1 MSLEETG
8 FTPDNLNIYLKELA
22 KEYRKLSKD
31 KIHAE
36 IILVG
41 GAAVMANYGFR
52 DVTFDIDAI
61 FRASAAMKEAIQK
74 VGNKYNLPYEWF
86 NSDFKNTNSYTE
98 RLREYSKYYRTFS
111 NIVEFRT
118 ISEEYLIAMKLMS
131 ARPYKHD
138 LSDVAGIVAEHE
150 KNGNPLTMEKILKAV
165 EELYDTTDFLSEDAK
180 NFLNKYLNMIILK
193 I

>member
-74 VGNKYNLPYEWF
+74 VGNKYNLPY
-86 NSDFKNTNSYTE
+86 DDIIIFKI
-98 RLREYSKYYRTFS
+98 EYKSP
-111 NIVEFRT
+111 EFKIR
-118 ISEEYLIAMKLMS
+118 ISPILARSMPSPKIAPK
-131 ARPYKHD
+131 
-138 LSDVAGIVAEHE
+138 
-150 KNGNPLTMEKILKAV
+150 
-165 EELYDTTDFLSEDAK
+165 
-180 NFLNKYLNMIILK
+180 
-193 I
+193 